1 MLMLAYGQGH
11 YNISGNLLNL
21 AAKDTESVNINSLTK
36 NIAIVALT
44 LIIIIGCAFYYAVMD
59 NL

>member
-44 LIIIIGCAFYYAVMD
+44 LIIIGCAFYYAVIG